1 MAGRL
6 VVDVMITIV
15 GVGHVFDIGDK
26 VKAVIHDRRPSVVC
40 VELDDAR
47 LFALRHRDAPK
58 GYEPPLHRLLAIFQ
72 KRIASMY
79 NVQVGS
85 EMLAAVDAAKEV
97 GARVALIDMESDLVF
112 HRFMTEMSFE
122 EKVKFFVGLLLG
134 FFARKKDIDR
144 EVKKFENDLSTYMQ
158 MFGKEFP
165 TIKRIL
171 IDERNQYMAAII
183 RELGRTQPRLVVVVG
198 DGHVRGIMELLQKDH
213 GPRLDI
219 IRLRD
224 LKKGT
229 WERMEMSVETGTIS
243 KISFSFD
250 SD

>member
-1 MAGRL
+1 
-6 VVDVMITIV
+6 
-15 GVGHVFDIGDK
+15 
-26 VKAVIHDRRPSVVC
+26 
-40 VELDDAR
+40 
-47 LFALRHRDAPK
+47 LRHRDAPK

-97 GARVALIDMESDLVF
+97 GARVALIDMESDLVYY
-112 HRFMTEMSFE
+112 RFMTEMSFE
-122 EKVKFFVGLLLG
+122 EKIKFFVGILLG
-134 FFARKKDIDR
+134 FFARKKDIER

-183 RELGRTQPRLVVVVG
+183 RELGKTQPRLVVVVG
-198 DGHVRGIMELLQKDH
+198 DGHVRGIRDLLKKDY

-219 IRLRD
+219 IRLRE
-224 LKKGT
+224 LKQGT
-229 WERMEMSVETGTIS
+229 WKKMDLSTDLGSAS

-250 SD
+250 TE